1 MNAFPAKLETPV
13 PKRALWRTWRARRW
27 PPFIPLVIVGV
38 FLFCAVLAPFIAPHS
53 PFDGTPA
60 KRLIPPIGMKGSNYD
75 HILGTDRLGRDTLS
89 RLFYGA
95 QISLVVAIL
104 GMAVVGT
111 IGSFAGLV
119 AGYYGGWLETIVM
132 RLADLTLAL
141 PGILIAMLLAA
152 ALKPSF
158 TNVIIVVVIILWSRY
173 ARLVRA
179 ETLSIK
185 QHGYIALARVAGC
198 SNFTIMFRHIL
209 PNLLPS
215 MLVISTLQVG
225 YIIVF
230 EASLSFLGVGI
241 PPPAP
246 SWGRMVSDGRGLIEV
261 AWWISILP
269 GLAIL
274 VTVIS
279 LNNLGDWLR
288 DRIDPKLRQV

>member
-1 MNAFPAKLETPV
+1 MNLQSDQSETPV
-13 PKRALWRTWRARRW
+13 RRWAVWRTWRERRW
-27 PPFIPLVIVGV
+27 PPFIPLVIVGA
-38 FLFCAVLAPFIAPHS
+38 FIFCATFARFIAPHS
-53 PFDGTPA
+53 PFEGTPM
-60 KRLIPPIGMKGSNYD
+60 KRLIPPIGMEGSNPE
-75 HILGTDRLGRDTLS
+75 HILGTDRLGRDTFS
-89 RLFYGA
+89 RLLYGA
-95 QISLVVAIL
+95 QISLAVSIV
-104 GMAVVGT
+104 GMVVVGA
-111 IGSFAGLV
+111 IGSFAGLA
-119 AGYYGGWLETIVM
+119 AGYFGGWPDILLM

-141 PGILIAMLLAA
+141 PGILVAVLLAA

-158 TNVIIVVVIILWSRY
+158 TNVVIVVVLILWSRY

-185 QHGYIALARVAGC
+185 QQDFVALARVAGC
-198 SNFTIMFRHIL
+198 SDLKIMFRHIL
-209 PNLLPS
+209 PNVLPS

-225 YIIVF
+225 FIIVL

-241 PPPAP
+241 PPPTP
-246 SWGRMVSDGRGLIEV
+246 TWGRMVSEGRGLIEA

-288 DRIDPKLRQV
+288 DRIDPKLRQT